1 MRGWYD
7 EAKER
12 LEREYGQVHGQ
23 KETAMRGGVRDALL
37 EFCRQNGEFAQAV
50 AQGGSFKDVVL
61 GDSIDADTYQE
72 NENMVVSGGTFAGG
86 GEEGAAGGGAPADAA
101 AEREQRRL
109 QEGIANILGYGMEEL
124 LGRRGERG

>member
-1 MRGWYD
+1 MDVIFTALALVFSAAVGLGSAALALELLARR
-7 EAKER
+7 EA
-12 LEREYGQVHGQ
+12 REG
-23 KETAMRGGVRDALL
+23 APP
-37 EFCRQNGEFAQAV
+37 
-50 AQGGSFKDVVL
+50 
-61 GDSIDADTYQE
+61 AD
-72 NENMVVSGGTFAGG
+72 GG